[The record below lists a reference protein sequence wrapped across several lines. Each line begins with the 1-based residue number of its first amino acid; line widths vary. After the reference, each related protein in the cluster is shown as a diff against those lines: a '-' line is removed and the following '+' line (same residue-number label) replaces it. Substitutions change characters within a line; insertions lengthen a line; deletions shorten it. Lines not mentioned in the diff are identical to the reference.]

1 MSILPQ
7 QRPMSKPYAAVV
19 AVVYLALAGYVAYRG
34 YLEHKPFFYGIAA
47 VAVVAA
53 VIRVMRA
60 RNVGPA
66 PKADASPSDEKKVEL
81 FSKPKDF

>member
-7 QRPMSKPYAAVV
+7 QRPMSKLYATVV
-19 AVVYLALAGYVAYRG
+19 AAVYLALGGYVAYRG
-34 YLEHKPFFYGIAA
+34 YVEHRKFLYAIAA

-53 VIRVMRA
+53 VVRVWRA
-60 RNVGPA
+60 RNAAVPPSAPPA
-66 PKADASPSDEKKVEL
+66 PASEKKVEL